1 MLVRTLLPSN
11 KTVIRPVQL
20 WNAFEPIVV
29 TVSGMDTD
37 VRPLQLWNE
46 LLPML
51 VRVLTS
57 SNKTV
62 FRPSHR

>member
-62 FRPSHR
+62 FRPAHW